1 MSLAVFECLQIQYLP
16 LIRGKT
22 VFFLISQEN
31 KHTAQTHV
39 NDHSS
44 LFYPCCFKCY
54 VLNTFPAS
62 LVFHTSLFVVTPV
75 LMDCL

>member
-1 MSLAVFECLQIQYLP
+1 MSADSVLASDPWQDC
-16 LIRGKT
+16 
-22 VFFLISQEN
+22 FFLISQEN